1 MSYCILLL
9 STIFIDINSPL
20 YKKNELT
27 SNKERILQYLNGI
40 KKVKELNPESD
51 IYISD
56 NSNYLNEKSD
66 ILHYLIENNI
76 HIIKDAPNN
85 YGKINKGA
93 GLIEN
98 WKHNISLLKKY
109 EYIIH
114 FEPRLLLIDNYFI
127 NNFLE
132 NKRNLFTLNHPILMP
147 HFNTGL
153 FTIKSDVLINYI
165 NTREIN
171 VLCIKSISI
180 ENDLI
185 NYFKNNNNIS
195 YHILDK
201 LNVYWFG
208 KDETHKI

>member
-20 YKKNELT
+20 YKKNHLS
-27 SNKERILQYLNGI
+27 SNKERIIQYLNGI

-66 ILHYLIENNI
+66 ILQYLIENNI

-153 FTIKSDVLINYI
+153 FTIKSDILINYI
-165 NTREIN
+165 NTIKIN
-171 VLCIKSISI
+171 VFCNNSISI

-185 NYFKNNNNIS
+185 NYFKNNNIS

-201 LNVYWFG
+201 LNVYWFD
-208 KDETHKI
+208 KYETNKL

>member
-20 YKKNELT
+20 YKKNQPT
-27 SNKERILQYLNGI
+27 SNKERIIQYLNGI

-132 NKRNLFTLNHPILMP
+132 NKRNIFTLNHPILMP

-153 FTIKSDVLINYI
+153 FTIKSDILINYI
-165 NTREIN
+165 NTIKIN
-171 VLCIKSISI
+171 VFCNNSISI

-185 NYFKNNNNIS
+185 NYFKNNNIS

-201 LNVYWFG
+201 LNVYWFD
-208 KDETHKI
+208 KYETHKI

>member
-20 YKKNELT
+20 YKKNQLS
-27 SNKERILQYLNGI
+27 SNKERIIQYLNGI

-66 ILHYLIENNI
+66 ILQYLIENNI

-153 FTIKSDVLINYI
+153 FTIKSDILINYI
-165 NTREIN
+165 NTIKIN
-171 VLCIKSISI
+171 VFCNNSISI
-180 ENDLI
+180 ETDLI
-185 NYFKNNNNIS
+185 NYFKNNNIS

-201 LNVYWFG
+201 LNVYWFD
-208 KDETHKI
+208 KYETNKI

>member
-27 SNKERILQYLNGI
+27 SNKERIIQYLNGI

-153 FTIKSDVLINYI
+153 FTIKSDILINYI

-185 NYFKNNNNIS
+185 NYFKNNNIS

-201 LNVYWFG
+201 LNVYWFD
-208 KDETHKI
+208 KDETNKI

>member
-153 FTIKSDVLINYI
+153 FTIKSDILINYI

-185 NYFKNNNNIS
+185 NYFKNNNIS

-208 KDETHKI
+208 KDETNKI

>member
-20 YKKNELT
+20 YKKNQLS
-27 SNKERILQYLNGI
+27 SNKERIIQYLNGI

-66 ILHYLIENNI
+66 ILQYLIENNI

-153 FTIKSDVLINYI
+153 FTIKSDILINYI
-165 NTREIN
+165 NTIKIN
-171 VLCIKSISI
+171 VFCNNSISI
-180 ENDLI
+180 ETDLI
-185 NYFKNNNNIS
+185 NYFKNNNIS

-201 LNVYWFG
+201 LNVYWFD
-208 KDETHKI
+208 KYETNKL

>member
-9 STIFIDINSPL
+9 STIFIDINNPL
-20 YKKNELT
+20 YKKNQIT
-27 SNKERILQYLNGI
+27 SNKERIIQYLNGI

-153 FTIKSDVLINYI
+153 FTIKSDILINYI
-165 NTREIN
+165 NTVKIN
-171 VLCIKSISI
+171 VLCNKSISI

-185 NYFKNNNNIS
+185 NYFKNNNIS

-201 LNVYWFG
+201 LNVYWFD
-208 KDETHKI
+208 KYETNKI

>member
-20 YKKNELT
+20 YKKNQLT
-27 SNKERILQYLNGI
+27 SNKERIIQYLNGI

-66 ILHYLIENNI
+66 ILQYLIENNI

-153 FTIKSDVLINYI
+153 FTIKSDILINYI
-165 NTREIN
+165 NTIKIN
-171 VLCIKSISI
+171 VFCNNSISI

-185 NYFKNNNNIS
+185 NYFKNNNIS

-201 LNVYWFG
+201 LNVYWFD
-208 KDETHKI
+208 KYETNKI

>member
-20 YKKNELT
+20 YKKNQLT
-27 SNKERILQYLNGI
+27 SNKERIIQYLNGI

-66 ILHYLIENNI
+66 ILQYLIENNI

-153 FTIKSDVLINYI
+153 FTIKSDILINYI
-165 NTREIN
+165 NTIKIN
-171 VLCIKSISI
+171 VFCNNSISI
-180 ENDLI
+180 ETDLI
-185 NYFKNNNNIS
+185 NYFKNNNIS

-201 LNVYWFG
+201 LNVYWFD
-208 KDETHKI
+208 KYETNKI

>member
-9 STIFIDINSPL
+9 STIFVDINSPL
-20 YKKNELT
+20 YKKNHLS
-27 SNKERILQYLNGI
+27 SNKERIIQYLNGI

-66 ILHYLIENNI
+66 ILQYLIENNI

-153 FTIKSDVLINYI
+153 FTIKSDILINYI
-165 NTREIN
+165 NTIKIN
-171 VLCIKSISI
+171 VFCNNSISI

-185 NYFKNNNNIS
+185 NYFKNNNIS

-201 LNVYWFG
+201 LNVYWFD
-208 KDETHKI
+208 KYETNKI